1 MTYKITIIFV
11 TFVACML
18 QIPASASADDRIR
31 FRDTQGRIIATATV
45 TKSTIQLRDSFGR
58 LASSVTVKGNTAT
71 VRNAR
76 GQVGKK

>member
-1 MTYKITIIFV
+1 MRKLSIILA

-31 FRDTQGRIIATATV
+31 FRDSQGRIIATATV
-45 TKSTIQLRDSFGR
+45 KQSTIQLRDARGR
-58 LASSVTVKGNTAT
+58 LAGSVTVKGNTAT

-76 GQVGKK
+76 GQIGKK